1 MKRFKLLAAMAAIGA
16 GSAVLEAHGPA
27 HMHRESAAVVNQA
40 LDTNFGGVTGHEGH
54 AHSQTS
60 GSGKSFREVVSQGE
74 VRQWGATLSSGWES
88 RHVHYG
94 VNETGNSGAYVNELG
109 VWAGNFVFNV
119 WSGFGLGNEF
129 QEWDFSVAYN
139 IDLGPVFVLP
149 GYNLRYTPG
158 IVEAGHGHHEDE
170 EEGHE
175 DEHGH
180 HEEEHS
186 KHGHSHKTIGNE
198 VFVVVGT
205 NVIPYV
211 VPSAAFIWDLNNTP
225 GAFLEFR
232 FDGEVP
238 VYKDVFVL
246 EPYALLGVNLGYNT
260 RTYYGW
266 NNFQFGIEG
275 NWKLN
280 QYVSLFG
287 GVNYSIAMEALND
300 IGQDNVLWVNAGIR
314 LTF

>member
-1 MKRFKLLAAMAAIGA
+1 MKRFELLAAMVALGA

-27 HMHRESAAVVNQA
+27 HMHRESAALVNQA
-40 LDTNFGGVTGHEGH
+40 LDTSFGGVTGHEGH

-74 VRQWGATLSSGWES
+74 VRQWGATLSSGWQS

-109 VWAGNFVFNV
+109 VWAGNFVFNI

-170 EEGHE
+170 EGGHE

-186 KHGHSHKTIGNE
+186 KHGHSHKTFGNE
-198 VFVVVGT
+198 VFLVVGT
-205 NVIPYV
+205 NAIPYV

-232 FDGEVP
+232 LDGEVP
-238 VYKDVFVL
+238 VYKDVLVL
-246 EPYALLGVNLGYNT
+246 EPYALLGINLGYNT
-260 RTYYGW
+260 RSYYGW
-266 NNFQFGIEG
+266 NNFQFGVEAEWSVNEVIA
-275 NWKLN
+275 
-280 QYVSLFG
+280 VFG

-300 IGQDNVLWVNAGIR
+300 IGQGNVVWANAGLR
-314 LTF
+314 FSF